1 MVDSYRD
8 LIAWQKAMDLV
19 TTVYRITA
27 SIPEVE
33 KFGLT
38 NQLRRAAVSVPS
50 LLAEG
55 HARGSTREFVRYIAM
70 AMGSLAEIE
79 TQLLICMNLEFA
91 NKTSLRGLL
100 DQCDEQNRIL
110 RGLNRSLTAKLE
122 EAPRLSP
129 LAPRPSNPNDAIPL

>member
-1 MVDSYRD
+1 MVESYRD

-19 TTVYRITA
+19 VGVYRVTA
-27 SIPEVE
+27 TMPEVE

-55 HARGSTREFVRYIAM
+55 HARGSTKEFVRYVAM

-79 TQLLICMNLEFA
+79 TQLSICMKLEFA
-91 NKTSLRGLL
+91 NETCLRSLLA
-100 DQCDEQNRIL
+100 QCDEQNRIL
-110 RGLNRSLTAKLE
+110 RGLRKSLSHKLE
-122 EAPRLSP
+122 QIPSS
-129 LAPRPSNPNDAIPL
+129 LAPRPSPL